1 MDLNYYGGLWVSL
14 PDTRPDTGHG
24 WRQSTHRFTPNGYH
38 THSSP
43 SHPYSEAVPPRTVTS
58 NTLPPLN
65 TILSTD
71 PPSSPFPSSLIFPNL
86 SRLRRHRLHN
96 RERQHGA
103 NSSSHDHHLA
113 GSPLHLPSPERSF
126 SRDHTPVSRPASRI
140 SWNSEE
146 DSASTFPPWPS
157 QFQEGVI
164 DLTADSS
171 PLVMPPG
178 PRKRAASRSHISEQ
192 GSVSSSKR
200 PKVEE
205 RQAEGELPNVADS
218 DTRDVDEDNNLAMVL
233 EEQRKA
239 SVKAQQE
246 LAEKPVSFSSLQCI
260 ICMEPMT
267 NITVTHCGKPF
278 DQLNLGLVRT

>member
-1 MDLNYYGGLWVSL
+1 MDLNYYGGLWVSC
-14 PDTRPDTGHG
+14 PDTRPDGGHG
-24 WRQSTHRFTPNGYH
+24 WRQSTHQFTPNGYH
-38 THSSP
+38 THTSP
-43 SHPYSEAVPPRTVTS
+43 PHPHSEARQPRTLAT

-96 RERQHGA
+96 REGQPGA
-103 NSSSHDHHLA
+103 NLSSYNHHLA
-113 GSPLHLPSPERSF
+113 GLPLHLPSPERS
-126 SRDHTPVSRPASRI
+126 SSHDHTPVSRPASRI

-146 DSASTFPPWPS
+146 GSASTFRPWPS
-157 QFQEGVI
+157 QFQEGII

-171 PLVMPPG
+171 PLAMPSET
-178 PRKRAASRSHISEQ
+178 RKRAASGSRVSEQ
-192 GSVSSSKR
+192 AAVSSSKR
-200 PKVEE
+200 PKVEG
-205 RQAEGELPNVADS
+205 RQVNGDLKNVADL
-218 DTRDVDEDNNLAMVL
+218 DIRDVEDDKTLAMVL

-246 LAEKPVSFSSLQCI
+246 QADKPASFSNVQCI

-267 NITVTHCGKPF
+267 NITVTHCGKPS